1 MHASDRAVDEARN
14 RVHRS
19 RDLAAAGGITR
30 ARRTR
35 AAWWTGGGTDG
46 NERLTSITGLVL
58 IVLLLVIGVTILRI
72 GQLISVHL
80 FVGVLLIGPVTLKMA
95 SAGYRFVRYY
105 MQDPV
110 YRRKGPP
117 ELILRLTAPVL
128 VLSTVGVF
136 VSGVILMFEGRAHR
150 DPMLLIHKVS
160 FILWGAVFAVHVL
173 GHLPE
178 IIAYIPRVG
187 GPSRARAL
195 RELRN
200 GIPGLAAPQGRAGH
214 ELPARIPGG
223 AGRSLALIGSLLAGL
238 ALALALVPDF
248 GSWTHHLAGFG
259 DH

>member
-1 MHASDRAVDEARN
+1 MHASDRAVDQARS
-14 RVHRS
+14 RAHQP
-19 RDLAAAGGITR
+19 RDLAAAGGIGR
-30 ARRTR
+30 ARRAP
-35 AAWWTGGGTDG
+35 AARWAGGGTDG

-72 GQLISVHL
+72 GELISVHL
-80 FVGVLLIGPVTLKMA
+80 FVGLLLIGPVTLKMA
-95 SAGYRFVRYY
+95 STAYRFARYY
-105 MQDPV
+105 MQDPL

-150 DPMLLIHKVS
+150 DSMLLMHKVS

-178 IIAYIPRVG
+178 IIGYVPGIG
-187 GPSRARAL
+187 GPSRAREL
-195 RELRN
+195 RKLRN
-200 GIPGLAAPQGRAGH
+200 GLPGLAAPQGRAGH
-214 ELPARIPGG
+214 EMPARIPGG
-223 AGRSLALIGSLLAGL
+223 AGRSLALMGSLLVGLTL
-238 ALALALVPDF
+238 ALALAPDF
-248 GSWTHHLAGFG
+248 GSWTHHLAGLG